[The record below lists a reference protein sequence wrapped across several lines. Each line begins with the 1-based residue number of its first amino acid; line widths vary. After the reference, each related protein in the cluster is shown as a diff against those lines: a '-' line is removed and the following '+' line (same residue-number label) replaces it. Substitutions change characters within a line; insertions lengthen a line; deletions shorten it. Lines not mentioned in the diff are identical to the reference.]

1 MSEANPPRLE
11 DHVRMFHANCGGIV
25 TGPLDD
31 LTCAECGQTMDAFV
45 TSAEENALAAAI
57 EAHNAKRIEKNGGAN
72 G

>member
-1 MSEANPPRLE
+1 MNVPRLE

-31 LTCAECGQTMDAFV
+31 LECAECGKKMDAFV
-45 TSAEENALAAAI
+45 TSAEENALAAAV
-57 EAHNAKRIEKNGGAN
+57 EVHNAKRIEQNGGAI